1 MTMLTHIAAFLS
13 RGVMGATAYQRW
25 KGIRH
30 IESDTS
36 FMRSRGFTL
45 AMLALL
51 VVSVISLV
59 VVRVLRKVSERK
71 TAEIEFVDDVAREG
85 LTPAETENV
94 SVPVGSEEGAK

>member
-1 MTMLTHIAAFLS
+1 
-13 RGVMGATAYQRW
+13 MGATAYQRW

-36 FMRSRGFTL
+36 FMRNRWFTF
-45 AMLALL
+45 AMLVLL
-51 VVSVISLV
+51 VGSVISLV
-59 VVRVLRKVSERK
+59 VVRVLRKISERK
-71 TAEIEFVDDVAREG
+71 TAEREFVDGVAPIG